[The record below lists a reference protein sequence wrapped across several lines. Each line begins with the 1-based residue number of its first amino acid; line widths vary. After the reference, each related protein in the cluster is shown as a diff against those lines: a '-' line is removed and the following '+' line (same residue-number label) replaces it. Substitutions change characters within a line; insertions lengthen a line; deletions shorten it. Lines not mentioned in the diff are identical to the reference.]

1 MIFGAPKYVGKY
13 RSIGTPACALD
24 SVNVADDL
32 VRKVSLYR
40 IARDQRRPEPSL
52 LDQRTAKEPVLAD
65 PKLCLGVW
73 RELDGLQSDLL

>member
-32 VRKVSLYR
+32 VRKMSLYR
-40 IARDQRRPEPSL
+40 IARDQRRPEPPL

-73 RELDGLQSDLL
+73 RELDGLQSGLL